1 MRPTRSEVRRGTFG
15 QHQVLPSNQVNSAA
29 PSRASVKLSFL
40 AAAILTAF
48 YLATSLYIAAHRLF
62 WFDEIFT
69 VSISRL
75 PHNSSIWTA
84 LAHAADSLPP
94 VYYLI
99 VRFSEKVF
107 GQGEVA
113 ARLPSALA
121 MAAGLLITFD
131 CARRL
136 SDGLHGLI
144 ALCVLSCSYLPYYGY
159 EARSYAVYFML
170 AALSLWLW
178 ACTSNDDLWAA
189 LAFGGTLFF
198 AVTVHYYAV
207 LLLVPYAL
215 FELAHWKAGQR
226 PSRKLIAGVVGT
238 VLPVLL
244 FLPVIL
250 PFARQF
256 SPGFWARPTFH
267 QLQATL
273 PALFPDGL
281 FLLVLITIWIVLLAR
296 DKPLTV
302 NAMSSG
308 EAVGWLFL
316 AMLLAGFA
324 LAKWKTNAFVDRYF
338 IGVLP
343 GVAVAFS
350 CLLWRNYRVQRM
362 VAYGALLILATCGMA
377 RQISTAR
384 HPEAID
390 SFLLQQDRT
399 RQFRD
404 LEPMLHNEGKRYI
417 VFPSDLVHLEAAYYS
432 PHPEDCI
439 LLLGADGARESNRT
453 RMELNLAHYY
463 PLQFWEIDDLRR
475 HARETALIDPRPSA
489 LHALQEAGFTTF
501 KRMSTSGLEVLYVQ

>member
-1 MRPTRSEVRRGTFG
+1 MNN
-15 QHQVLPSNQVNSAA
+15 LA

-40 AAAILTAF
+40 AAAILATF
-48 YLATSLYIAAHRLF
+48 YLASSLYIAAHRLF

-69 VSISRL
+69 VGIARL
-75 PHNSSIWTA
+75 PHSATIWAA
-84 LAHAADSLPP
+84 LGHAADSMPP

-99 VRFSEKVF
+99 VRLFEKVF
-107 GQGEVA
+107 GQRELA

-144 ALCVLSCSYLPYYGY
+144 ALSVLTCSYLPYYGY
-159 EARSYAVYFML
+159 EARSYAIYFML
-170 AALSLWLW
+170 AALSLWTW
-178 ACTSNDDLWAA
+178 ACTSNDDLWPA
-189 LAFGGTLFF
+189 LAFGGALFF

-215 FELAHWKAGQR
+215 WELAHWKAGQR
-226 PSRKLIAGVVGT
+226 PSLKFIAGVAGI
-238 VLPVLL
+238 VLPVFL

-281 FLLVLITIWIVLLAR
+281 FLLVLIALWIVLLAR
-296 DKPLTV
+296 GKALAV
-302 NAMSSG
+302 SAMSAG

-316 AMLLAGFA
+316 AMPLAGFA
-324 LAKWKTNAFVDRYF
+324 LAEWKTNAFVDRYF
-338 IGVLP
+338 IGALP
-343 GVAVAFS
+343 GIAVAFS
-350 CLLWRNYRVQRM
+350 CLLWRNYRAQRM
-362 VAYGALLILATCGMA
+362 VAVGALLILATFGMA
-377 RQISTAR
+377 RQISVAR

-390 SFLLQQDRT
+390 SFLLQQERT

-404 LEPMLHNEGKRYI
+404 LEAMLHNEGKRYI
-417 VFPSDLVHLEAAYYS
+417 VFPGDLVHLEAAYYS
-432 PHPEDCI
+432 SHPEDCI

-463 PLQFWEIDDLRR
+463 PLQFWEMDDLSR
-475 HARETALIDPRPSA
+475 HTPETALIDPRPSA
-489 LHALQEAGFTTF
+489 LQALKEAGFAPLV
-501 KRMSTSGLEVLYVQ
+501 RMSTSTLEVVYVKSRNPR